1 MAGLRQGLRRKLP
14 PLVRPPG
21 GLTVASWNIAAINNN
36 PFEYWVSHDD
46 ARYGKLMADF
56 EAFIEAP
63 GARDVPVGE
72 VFTQYEELAQSMRS
86 AGWTGL
92 DDVSRIWE
100 SDYSN
105 RRIISEFLKDKSLGS
120 KRLASMPDRITNTIN
135 VSNSSQPV
143 CRPTIIN
150 QYTGSLCSVKEWWPK
165 WHAFMFQD
173 ALEVEMKGKVQ
184 TLQPCKML
192 GKISRAKY
200 PAVTEEEEAIS
211 VPLQTLCMAI
221 FDAILVHI
229 MSQLSPDG
237 HWQAIKKSMV
247 EAMITQK
254 DQRILDILQGACVDT
269 DVICLQEVAAS
280 FEQKLKVAL
289 GSIYEIHIP
298 FDSDAKRNQ
307 NSILLLRRASFP
319 PENGA
324 LEEVTGEVKGFMVD
338 APVEAGDLV
347 AVTVTDAAGRS
358 FLLASFHGDTNGL
371 ATKAVVEAVL
381 EVIKTRS
388 PNSLLM
394 FGMDANV
401 YLNEKKGLQSVDD
414 FLAFCKERGLR
425 SCWPDGKP
433 MAECLT
439 TCNAR
444 TYVQPQFNKAIK
456 SSEKLTKGDVNPKD
470 HIIFHRHA
478 FEPVEVFKDNT
489 GARHYEEETCFPTL
503 QFPSDHALVSATLK
517 PSVAPRL

>member
-1 MAGLRQGLRRKLP
+1 MAGWSQLLRRRPP
-14 PLVRPPG
+14 PLSRPPG

-46 ARYGKLMADF
+46 ARYAKLMADF
-56 EAFIEAP
+56 EAFIVAP

-72 VFTQYEELAQSMRS
+72 VFTQYEELAQSMSS

-92 DDVSRIWE
+92 EAVSQMWK
-100 SDYSN
+100 SDLSQ
-105 RRIISEFLKDKSLGS
+105 RRIVSEFLTDKSLGS
-120 KRLASMPDRITNTIN
+120 KRFVSMPDRITNTIN

-143 CRPTIIN
+143 CRPTVIN
-150 QYTGSLCSVKEWWPK
+150 QYIGSLGSVQEWWPK

-173 ALEVEMKGKVQ
+173 ALEIDVKGKVQ
-184 TLQPCKML
+184 TLQPFKML

-211 VPLQTLCMAI
+211 LPLQTLCMAI
-221 FDAILVHI
+221 FDAVLVHI

-237 HWQAIKKSMV
+237 HWQTIKKSMV

-254 DQRILDILQGACVDT
+254 DQRILDILKGACADT

-280 FEQKLKVAL
+280 FEQKLKAAL
-289 GSIYEIHIP
+289 GSMYEIHAP
-298 FDSDAKRNQ
+298 FDADAKRNQ
-307 NSILLLRRASFP
+307 NSILLLRRATFSQ
-319 PENGA
+319 GA
-324 LEEVTGEVKGFMVD
+324 AAEVTSQAKSFMVG

-347 AVTVTDAAGRS
+347 AVTVTDATGRS

-381 EVIKTRS
+381 EVLKKES

-401 YLNEKKGLQSVDD
+401 YLRDAKGVQGVDD
-414 FLAFCKERGLR
+414 FLAFCRERGLR

-456 SSEKLTKGDVNPKD
+456 SSDKLTKGDVNPKD
-470 HIIFHRHA
+470 HILFHRHA
-478 FEPVEVFKDNT
+478 FEPVQVFKDNT
-489 GARHYEEETCFPTL
+489 GERQYVEEMCFPTL
-503 QFPSDHALVSATLK
+503 QFPSDHALVSLTLK